1 MMMTRRP
8 QLGLLTLT
16 LLCTLFSLAQS
27 LSCEVCKDSGP
38 SCAGKLK
45 LCEPEKDACVTVV
58 GLSTTGNRVSVDTS
72 KSCMKYKDCYSGFI
86 STTLGHGDH
95 MVSNSFCCQEDGCN
109 KGRIPTPEDNSTLN
123 GLRCPSCKAAFQETC
138 SGDQAVQ
145 CVGHETQCIY
155 FSGIVQTGIINTRFA
170 TRGCATSS
178 ACHIQVGARVPSVTY
193 TYELRRADCVPAP
206 RPPGRAERRSAG
218 WVP

>member
-27 LSCEVCKDSGP
+27 LSCEVCKDAGP

-109 KGRIPTPEDNSTLN
+109 KGRIPSMSPPPPRPTSPMPPTSVSSLWSSGPPGPRAQLPLR
-123 GLRCPSCKAAFQETC
+123 GLRGALLFLARFQTPQVPLPRSSRAQNPPEKCRGGSEPGPSPRLPYSSSVKWAGEGMREL
-138 SGDQAVQ
+138 SGTFKPER
-145 CVGHETQCIY
+145 GH
-155 FSGIVQTGIINTRFA
+155 A
-170 TRGCATSS
+170 
-178 ACHIQVGARVPSVTY
+178 
-193 TYELRRADCVPAP
+193 
-206 RPPGRAERRSAG
+206 
-218 WVP
+218 